1 MTIELKYD
9 EFILKPMVKASF
21 ISTIHFLE
29 NVRKK

>member
-1 MTIELKYD
+1 MISELKYD
-9 EFILKPMVKASF
+9 EFILKPMVKASC